1 MEPKWLPE
9 ASGGRLGGSWG
20 PLGGSWGL
28 KWGQNGSRRPLEGV
42 LAALGALLAA
52 LGALL
57 APLLAALGPSNME
70 PTWGQ
75 HGSRVGSLEAVLTRN
90 FRVKALTRN
99 HGRP

>member
-9 ASGGRLGGSWG
+9 A
-20 PLGGSWGL
+20 
-28 KWGQNGSRRPLEGV
+28 LEGVLVALGAV

-57 APLLAALGPSNME
+57 APLLAARGPSNME

-75 HGSRVGSLEAVLTRN
+75 HGSRVVPA
-90 FRVKALTRN
+90 
-99 HGRP
+99 